1 MKVKAAVIF
10 DQGLPRPYAKSKAVK
25 IEQVD
30 LSGPKETE
38 VMVQVAAAGVCHSD
52 LSAVNG
58 NRARPVPMVLG
69 HEGAGVVVEVGALA
83 KDISNYKFK
92 IDIKSNR
99 FKDNIIE
106 IQTTLALEPR
116 ESNLDKIDALVTYST
131 LVELDKDFTD
141 KKKLEEIILVKI
153 PTEVYPELRKVFI
166 FIFESS
172 GFREIKIDP
181 NVDFKKLYLSR
192 QN

>member
-1 MKVKAAVIF
+1 MNYKIIAKYVKSLSF
-10 DQGLPRPYAKSKAVK
+10 DISKPYKF
-25 IEQVD
+25 
-30 LSGPKETE
+30 LS
-38 VMVQVAAAGVCHSD
+38 
-52 LSAVNG
+52 
-58 NRARPVPMVLG
+58 
-69 HEGAGVVVEVGALA
+69 LA

-166 FIFESS
+166 FILRVQDLEKS
-172 GFREIKIDP
+172 K
-181 NVDFKKLYLSR
+181 
-192 QN
+192 

>member
-1 MKVKAAVIF
+1 MTFPNLINS
-10 DQGLPRPYAKSKAVK
+10 Y
-25 IEQVD
+25 
-30 LSGPKETE
+30 
-38 VMVQVAAAGVCHSD
+38 
-52 LSAVNG
+52 
-58 NRARPVPMVLG
+58 
-69 HEGAGVVVEVGALA
+69 LA

-141 KKKLEEIILVKI
+141 KK
-153 PTEVYPELRKVFI
+153 
-166 FIFESS
+166 
-172 GFREIKIDP
+172 
-181 NVDFKKLYLSR
+181 N
-192 QN
+192 